1 MHSVLYILFI
11 SSDLASY
18 QTSVGF
24 V

>member
-1 MHSVLYILFI
+1 MHSVLYIFFI